1 MNKLCL
7 AVVGMLVILVGAA
20 PCHAGWADVVG
31 NVAESLT
38 DSGSDKSGSQR
49 GTDASNSE
57 VIKGLKEALASAA
70 QKSVKALGAENGFLK
85 NPEVF
90 IPVPGHLSMVAKGLE
105 KVGQEQLVEDF
116 VVSMNRAAEKAVPK
130 ATPIFLDAVK
140 SMSLEDA
147 RKILNGKDDAAT
159 MYFKDHT
166 AKELTSEFAPL
177 VKEATDSVNVTKY
190 LKAMQDKAKS
200 MVGMGQMSMGD
211 IDEYVTEK
219 ALDGLFAVMA
229 ENEAAL
235 RKDPM
240 GQGSKLLQKVF
251 GFGK

>member
-1 MNKLCL
+1 MKTSCT
-7 AVVGMLVILVGAA
+7 VVLGIMLVLMGTA
-20 PCHAGWADVVG
+20 PGYAGWGDVVG
-31 NVAESLT
+31 GVAESLT
-38 DSGSDKSGSQR
+38 GSDSGKDGSKRGAKASD
-49 GTDASNSE
+49 SE
-57 VIKGLKEALASAA
+57 VIKGLKEALVSAA
-70 QKSVKALGAENGFLK
+70 QKSVKALGTEDGFLK
-85 NPEVF
+85 NPEVS
-90 IPVPGHLSMVAKGLE
+90 IPVPGHLSMVATGLE
-105 KVGQEQLVEDF
+105 KMGQEQLVEDF

-147 RKILNGKDDAAT
+147 RKILNGKNDAAT
-159 MYFKDHT
+159 VYFKDHT
-166 AKELTSEFAPL
+166 AKELTKEFAPL

-190 LKAMQDKAKS
+190 LKAMQDRAKS
-200 MVGMGQMSMGD
+200 MVGMGGMSMGD